1 MKKFHQILHLK
12 YQKVREN
19 NMNFE
24 YIKKIVNK
32 EGKVIIIDNS
42 ETYVVSKYIEDIQE
56 EEKPITEVNG
66 ELAEENEEESLDIE
80 DLPF

>member
-1 MKKFHQILHLK
+1 
-12 YQKVREN
+12 
-19 NMNFE
+19 MNFE